1 MKTSLEHLPDL
12 KKEELKDISNLIIEK
27 MLPDFVILFGS
38 YARGD
43 WVEDRYSE
51 DGITYEYKSDYDILV
66 ITETKLNQEL
76 SDKWRETEKLVTKIR
91 ASASVTLIH
100 HSYGYVKNELSYGSY
115 FFTDVVKEGIVLY
128 DNGRNGPEPL
138 VLASSIDPEKV
149 KERARDEY
157 DLWFKSATMFF
168 EDFEHNFQKGTKD
181 KDYYKLSA
189 FYLHHATERYYAAL
203 LLVFTG
209 YKPKIHDIEKLGIQA
224 EAINEEF
231 KKVFPRDTSEKD
243 ERFKLLKKAYI
254 DARYKKNYS
263 IGKEDLEYLC
273 ERVGVLRDLVERV
286 CGERLNGGGNW
297 YE

>member
-76 SDKWRETEKLVTKIR
+76 SDKWRETEKLVTKIP

-128 DNGRNGPEPL
+128 DNGRNGIEPL
-138 VLASSIDPEKV
+138 VLPSSIDPEKV

-157 DLWFKSATMFF
+157 ERWFESANDFVEGFTFYF
-168 EDFEHNFQKGTKD
+168 EKGKFNLAAFQ
-181 KDYYKLSA
+181 
-189 FYLHHATERYYAAL
+189 LHQATERYYAAV

-209 YKPKIHDIEKLGIQA
+209 YKPKIHDIEKLGSQA

-231 KKVFPRDTSEKD
+231 KKVFPRDTPEMD

-263 IGKEDLEYLC
+263 IGKEDLEYLSA
-273 ERVGVLRDLVERV
+273 RVGVLRDLVERV
-286 CGERLNGGGNW
+286 CGEKL
-297 YE
+297 